1 MTTTKEELEKKIEE
15 KAKRKCDNTDDRNL
29 FIDGANSL
37 EAKAKWQHGM
47 YNISDIHNIIHDIYT
62 KFYENNSTFTYDTL
76 LLFTNNLIKNH
87 EYIGNLEDNS

>member
-37 EAKAKWQHGM
+37 EAKAKWQHGL
-47 YNISDIHNIIHDIYT
+47 YTEEEVFELLKNSHFVDVNIIEWFELN
-62 KFYENNSTFTYDTL
+62 KKKS
-76 LLFTNNLIKNH
+76 
-87 EYIGNLEDNS
+87 